1 MEVLKIT
8 KDFKLIK
15 EMRDKVLQIIKIK
28 EPFLKETKVLEQVET
43 LVLVVHQIKETI
55 SNLYKTKARWEVLG
69 TSLNLEATINLNMDK
84 VIIKDKVVIISNL
97 VVNNNLVETNLGF
110 KKAIVIADLE

>member
-28 EPFLKETKVLEQVET
+28 EPFLKETKVLEQV
-43 LVLVVHQIKETI
+43 
-55 SNLYKTKARWEVLG
+55 
-69 TSLNLEATINLNMDK
+69 
-84 VIIKDKVVIISNL
+84 
-97 VVNNNLVETNLGF
+97 
-110 KKAIVIADLE
+110 